1 MTSMSHYTITVF
13 DAKERLRKRWNILTG
28 QIERVMERDRE
39 EEERS
44 LALGGAS

>member
-1 MTSMSHYTITVF
+1 MKPENHPAWDRMM
-13 DAKERLRKRWNILTG
+13 KRWRILTG
-28 QIERVMERDRE
+28 EIERAIAREKE